1 LKSIAIERFY
11 TKLFSM
17 STEASARG
25 EDAALVGLFHHR
37 WAPPA
42 LALLG
47 QRGGARFVEMQRK
60 LGVTRESLR
69 RALDALIVLGYVRR
83 NEGYG
88 HPLRPEYL
96 ITAEGQVAAEL
107 AARVSSSKARD
118 TLLRKWSVP
127 VLATL
132 QEPQRFSE
140 IRAALPGV
148 TPRALALALRDLEDA
163 GLVRR
168 EVLPTRPPS
177 TVYRPTLRA
186 LRVMSGPPR

>member
-1 LKSIAIERFY
+1 
-11 TKLFSM
+11 M
-17 STEASARG
+17 STEASAASSHA
-25 EDAALVGLFHHR
+25 ELVELFHHR

-47 QRGGARFVEMQRK
+47 QRGGARFVELQRK

-96 ITAEGQVAAEL
+96 ITAEGLEAAGL

-127 VLATL
+127 VLASL
-132 QEPQRFSE
+132 PEPRRFSE
-140 IRAALPGV
+140 VRAALPGV
-148 TPRALALALRDLEDA
+148 TPRALALSLRDLEAA

-177 TVYRPTLRA
+177 TVYRATARA
-186 LRVMSGPPR
+186 TRVLGR

>member
-1 LKSIAIERFY
+1 MEVPG
-11 TKLFSM
+11 
-17 STEASARG
+17 STAE
-25 EDAALVGLFHHR
+25 LVDLFHHR

-42 LALLG
+42 LALLA
-47 QRGGARFVEMQRK
+47 QRGGARFVELQRK

-96 ITAEGQVAAEL
+96 ITTEGLAAAEL
-107 AARVSSSKARD
+107 AGRVSSSKVRE

-127 VLATL
+127 VLASL
-132 QEPQRFSE
+132 AEPRRFSE
-140 IRAALPGV
+140 VRAALPGI

-177 TVYRPTLRA
+177 TVYRVTARA
-186 LRVMSGPPR
+186 TRVLGG

>member
-1 LKSIAIERFY
+1 MGIEHFY

-17 STEASARG
+17 STRMTTG
-25 EDAALVGLFHHR
+25 QLVELFHHR

-42 LALLG
+42 LALLD
-47 QRGGARFVEMQRK
+47 QRGGARFVELQRK

-69 RALDALIVLGYVRR
+69 RALDALLGLGYARR

-96 ITAEGQVAAEL
+96 ITEEGRAAAAL
-107 AARVSSSKARD
+107 AARVSTSEVRD

-127 VLATL
+127 VLASLT
-132 QEPQRFSE
+132 EPRRFSE
-140 IRAALPGV
+140 IRVALPGV
-148 TPRALALALRDLEDA
+148 TPRALALALRDLEGA

-177 TVYRPTLRA
+177 SVYRTTARA
-186 LRVMSGPPR
+186 TKVLGR